1 MKAQRRK
8 LYDNDDT
15 DFYGDADMDP
25 FAGDDNYHVPVSRH
39 PRRSV
44 TLNDFFAPGLLNHS
58 DENATQDFPEE
69 EMFDEPYPE
78 EEDYYY
84 QDDEKEINRCFAE
97 LDKKY
102 DYSKCDRDQMISG
115 LRELNYDVKEFIEI
129 ALDGD
134 FGPFSLKKKK
144 KAKQTPPL
152 PSQPQQPPQSANIS
166 HATSQKEIA
175 RTGSGLLRSQSQMP
189 LSKPVVQHQACKRTP
204 EMVQTALATSK
215 KRINLVIVG
224 HVDAGKS
231 TLMGHLLCL
240 TGNIS
245 HGQMTKIT
253 KESED
258 IGRPEDCWAWVMA
271 EDQVERE
278 RGVTIDVSMTEF
290 QTNNLIVTILDAP
303 GHKDFVPNMIAGASQ
318 ADAALLV
325 IDATNPLIEKGQA
338 REHLLLCRALGVNSL
353 IVAVN
358 KMDCVDF
365 DESVYNDVKTRLS
378 QFLRS
383 LGWSAITFIPT
394 AATKGDNLKVASK
407 ETSTWYKGPTIL
419 EAIDNLTP
427 PSYDINSPFLLCVS
441 ECIDMSNGRGVI
453 VTGRIECGYV
463 CPNDNLHLL
472 PVDRF
477 CKVSKVQVNGQ
488 QVTFA
493 SAGTIASIYLTAQL
507 SSESVPIGSALIA
520 PERTLKVATQFVA
533 RVKTFS
539 MLVPLLKGASLVFH
553 RHAVDAPLRIAQIKA
568 IINQKTKKVTKKNP
582 EFIPQNSLAD
592 VVFRLTQPLPVDLHN
607 VSKSFGRFIIRAGG
621 ETLGF
626 GSITEVLQ
634 TEIPQ
639 SQDK

>member
-15 DFYGDADMDP
+15 DFYGDDDMDP
-25 FAGDDNYHVPVSRH
+25 FADDDRYHAPVSRQ

-69 EMFDEPYPE
+69 EMFNEPYPE
-78 EEDYYY
+78 EEDFYDP
-84 QDDEKEINRCFAE
+84 DDEREINRCFAE

-102 DYSKCDRDQMISG
+102 DYSKCDRQELILG
-115 LRELNYDVKEFIEI
+115 LRECNYDLKQFVEI
-129 ALDGD
+129 ALEGD
-134 FGPFSLKKKK
+134 FGPFYIKKKK
-144 KAKQTPPL
+144 KNKAPPV
-152 PSQPQQPPQSANIS
+152 PEQNQQKARIS
-166 HATSQKEIA
+166 HEPSQKELTKA
-175 RTGSGLLRSQSQMP
+175 SSSLGRSQSQLP
-189 LSKPVVQHQACKRTP
+189 LSKPVCQHQACKRTP
-204 EMVQTALATSK
+204 EMIQTALATSK

-231 TLMGHLLCL
+231 TLIGHLLCL
-240 TGNIS
+240 TGNVS

-271 EDQVERE
+271 EDEVERQ

-290 QTNNLIVTILDAP
+290 QTNRLVVTILDAP

-338 REHLLLCRALGVNSL
+338 REHLLLCRALGVSSL

-358 KMDCVDF
+358 KMDCIDF
-365 DESVYNDVKTRLS
+365 DEAIFNDVKKRLS
-378 QFLRS
+378 LFLRS
-383 LGWSAITFIPT
+383 LGWSAISFIPT

-407 ETSTWYKGPTIL
+407 DTSSWYNGPTIL

-427 PSYDINSPFLLCVS
+427 PTYDINSPFLLCVS
-441 ECIDMSNGRGVI
+441 ECIDTSNGRGVV

-463 CPNDNLHLL
+463 CSSDNLHLL

-477 CKVSKVQVNGQ
+477 CKVSKVEVNGQ
-488 QVTFA
+488 EVTFA
-493 SAGTIASIYLTAQL
+493 SAGTIASIYLAAQL
-507 SSESVPIGSALIA
+507 TSESVPIGSALIA

-533 RVKTFS
+533 RVKTFT
-539 MLVPLLKGASLVFH
+539 MLVPLLKGAALVFH

-568 IINQKTKKVTKKNP
+568 IINQKTKKVEKRNP
-582 EFIPQNSLAD
+582 EYIPQNSLAD

-607 VSKSFGRFIIRAGG
+607 ISKSFGRFIIRAGG

-634 TEIPQ
+634 TEVPQ
-639 SQDK
+639 NKEKDD

>member
-15 DFYGDADMDP
+15 DFYGDDDMDP
-25 FAGDDNYHVPVSRH
+25 FANDDHYNAPVSRQ

-58 DENATQDFPEE
+58 DENATQDFQEE
-69 EMFDEPYPE
+69 EMFGEPYPE
-78 EEDYYY
+78 EEDYYN
-84 QDDEKEINRCFAE
+84 DERELSRCFAE

-102 DYSKCDRDQMISG
+102 DYSKCDKNELING
-115 LRELNYDVKEFIEI
+115 LRECNYDIKQFVEI
-129 ALDGD
+129 AIEGD
-134 FGPFSLKKKK
+134 FGPFYPKKKK
-144 KAKQTPPL
+144 KAQKPPVPEQNHQNSNMPKGTGNKDL
-152 PSQPQQPPQSANIS
+152 TK
-166 HATSQKEIA
+166 TSSM
-175 RTGSGLLRSQSQMP
+175 GRSQSQMP

-204 EMVQTALATSK
+204 AMVQTALATSK
-215 KRINLVIVG
+215 KRVNLVIVG

-240 TGNIS
+240 TGNVS

-271 EDQVERE
+271 EDEVERQ

-290 QTNNLIVTILDAP
+290 QTDHLIVTILDAP

-338 REHLLLCRALGVNSL
+338 REHLLLCRALGVSSL

-358 KMDCVDF
+358 KMDCIDF
-365 DESVYNDVKTRLS
+365 DESIYNDVKKRLS

-383 LGWSAITFIPT
+383 LGWSAISFIPT

-407 ETSTWYKGPTIL
+407 DTSTWYKGPTIL
-419 EAIDNLTP
+419 EAIDNLSP

-441 ECIDMSNGRGVI
+441 ECIDINNGRGVI

-463 CPNDNLHLL
+463 CSSDNLHLL

-477 CKVSKVQVNGQ
+477 CKVSKVEVNGQ
-488 QVTFA
+488 EVTFA

-507 SSESVPIGSALIA
+507 TSESVPIGSALIA

-539 MLVPLLKGASLVFH
+539 MLVPLLKGAALVFH

-568 IINQKTKKVTKKNP
+568 IINQKTKKVEKKNP
-582 EFIPQNSLAD
+582 EYIPQNSLAD
-592 VVFRLTQPLPVDLHN
+592 VVFRLSQPLPVDLHN
-607 VSKSFGRFIIRAGG
+607 ISKSFGRFIIRAGG

-626 GSITEVLQ
+626 GSITEILQ
-634 TEIPQ
+634 TEVPQ
-639 SQDK
+639 VQNKDRDD